1 MLIDKFKKLTDPNG
15 EENNKKKIENLVVFI
30 IILIITIVAINF
42 IWNDGKK
49 NNNNNNTENTS
60 YKQLASYNQNQIAY
74 NINNENNIE
83 EKLKN
88 ILKSINNVGNV
99 NVFLNYSETSTT
111 QAMYNENT
119 KESTTQETDKSGG
132 SRNVEEKDIQKE
144 IIYTEEN
151 GDKKPITQKVVMPK
165 IEGAIITAEGASN
178 SEVRTNIVQAVE
190 AVTGLA
196 THKIQVFE
204 MRK

>member
-1 MLIDKFKKLTDPNG
+1 MLMDKFKKLTDPNG
-15 EENNKKKIENLVVFI
+15 EENNKKKVENLVVFI

-60 YKQLASYNQNQIAY
+60 YKQLASYNQSQTAY
-74 NINNENNIE
+74 NLNNENDIE

-178 SEVRTNIVQAVE
+178 SEVRANIVQAVE